1 MQTDFTV
8 TLSHPKDAR
17 SHELHMSD
25 DRELLK
31 PNIRLLVKEDM
42 AKVKQLI
49 TEKEKSAG
57 MMQK

>member
-1 MQTDFTV
+1 
-8 TLSHPKDAR
+8 
-17 SHELHMSD
+17 MSD
-25 DRELLK
+25 DGELLK
-31 PNIRLLVKEDM
+31 PNVRLLAKEDM